1 MTLTTSWRPVLIICS
16 HLRLGLPSVLL
27 PSGFPIK
34 ILYAPFVFRIL
45 ATCPAHL
52 IHPDL
57 ITRMIFGEEYKSE
70 VFSVPLTSSLLGPN
84 TLFRTLF
91 FKTFSLRFSLIVS
104 DQVSYPYTTTGTIIV
119 LYVLNIIYIGVEKV
133 GINVW
138 RDFRWK
144 NLVESD
150 TC

>member
-1 MTLTTSWRPVLIICS
+1 
-16 HLRLGLPSVLL
+16 
-27 PSGFPIK
+27 
-34 ILYAPFVFRIL
+34 
-45 ATCPAHL
+45 
-52 IHPDL
+52 
-57 ITRMIFGEEYKSE
+57 MIFGEEYKSE

-133 GINVW
+133 GINV
-138 RDFRWK
+138 
-144 NLVESD
+144 
-150 TC
+150 